1 MLTCL
6 AQGHNMAHLLV
17 SVDRRVMSAAVAT
30 ELSENPAAVEHTS
43 TKLGDTLPFTI
54 QVGHAVKAILKAPMH
69 LTLLRCTNTQ
79 RQSPAPS
86 ISFFCFIMQVCYANW
101 YSWAT
106 LFTGLHFGCLCCK
119 CCTAQ
124 TLPVSSVLGPK
135 NLLLPAS
142 LPHFDGTCC
151 PICWFIDFSDKII
164 VLPFHRDLSSVYNR
178 LGMVFVFESWSLCL
192 TVLQPSVLLL
202 RSLVAFDTRSSPLLP
217 LSCTHPWLWGTSP
230 SKTAPVAPSELLLPS
245 TDTEK
250 LPPATRSLQT
260 SAGLP
265 CPAHPSLVLTLFE
278 WLKIISLTVS
288 LSRLSENKEIKCTG
302 QTISVISITKP
313 KPLNA

>member
-30 ELSENPAAVEHTS
+30 EPSENPAAVEHTS

-69 LTLLRCTNTQ
+69 LTLLRRTNTQ

-86 ISFFCFIMQVCYANW
+86 ISFFCFVMQMCYANW
-101 YSWAT
+101 HSWTT

-142 LPHFDGTCC
+142 LPHFDGTCY
-151 PICWFIDFSDKII
+151 PIRSFIDF
-164 VLPFHRDLSSVYNR
+164 
-178 LGMVFVFESWSLCL
+178 L
-192 TVLQPSVLLL
+192 T
-202 RSLVAFDTRSSPLLP
+202 RSLSFLSTETLAASIIGWVWFLYLSLGAFAWLFYSHQFCCWEVWWHLTLDHR
-217 LSCTHPWLWGTSP
+217 LSFPCPALTPD
-230 SKTAPVAPSELLLPS
+230 SEGLLLPRLHLWPLLS
-245 TDTEK
+245 FFFLLLT
-250 LPPATRSLQT
+250 LRNFLQQLLSANICRPAL
-260 SAGLP
+260 
-265 CPAHPSLVLTLFE
+265 PSLSCLDLVR
-278 WLKIISLTVS
+278 K
-288 LSRLSENKEIKCTG
+288 
-302 QTISVISITKP
+302 
-313 KPLNA
+313 A